1 MAEMGNEKYIDDD
14 RALNQNDEASEEDIL
29 VEDGQS
35 DPDEEDDGED
45 LDENLEA

>member
-1 MAEMGNEKYIDDD
+1 MAEMGNEKYIDYD

>member
-14 RALNQNDEASEEDIL
+14 RAFDKNDEASEEDIL
-29 VEDGQS
+29 VQDEQS